1 MREALVCAV
10 AQLVFARDLRA
21 VAALFGEH
29 LPYISPISP
38 LDLPCISPVSPLYLR
53 AVGALFGAPVQLDP
67 RHRAPTLPRAIVPSP
82 TPNIVPTLATTL
94 APARTLPTRTL
105 PALTLIPPLTR

>member
-1 MREALVCAV
+1 MCAV

-29 LPYISPISP
+29 LPYISPTSPLYLPYISP
-38 LDLPCISPVSPLYLR
+38 RSPLHLPYIFPVSLLYLR

-67 RHRAPTLPRAIVPSP
+67 RHRAPT
-82 TPNIVPTLATTL
+82 
-94 APARTLPTRTL
+94 PTRAL
-105 PALTLIPPLTR
+105 PEP